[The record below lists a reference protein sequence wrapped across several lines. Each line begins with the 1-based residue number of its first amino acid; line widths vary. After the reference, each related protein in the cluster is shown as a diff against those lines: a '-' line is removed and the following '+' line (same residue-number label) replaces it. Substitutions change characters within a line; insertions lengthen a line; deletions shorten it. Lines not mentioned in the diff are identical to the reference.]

1 MGARPELPKPVE
13 QATRDVVAEND
24 LPSLAEGIRHVYREA
39 GYDV

>member
-1 MGARPELPKPVE
+1 MGARPELPEPVE
-13 QATRDVVAEND
+13 QTTREVVEKHD